1 MSATKRYEN
10 LRARVLARPGAAER
24 VDQYRQELLAQLTL
38 AELREARALT
48 QKQLAAALNTTQSG
62 ISRIEHE
69 TDLYLST
76 LRKYVEA
83 LGGELRLEVV
93 FEDGAVS
100 ITTLADLDR

>member
-1 MSATKRYEN
+1 MSVTKNYEN

-24 VDQYRQELLAQLTL
+24 VEQYRQELLAQLTL

-93 FEDGAVS
+93 FADGAVS